1 MPCRPSNLWASYTR
15 HITMVSPHLLR
26 PFSSRQLSLVSGDG
40 KVLVFAV
47 LGGKFAG
54 SSVQVHVPTLAR
66 RVEQMPHHIDTVV
79 FIDEPVPDGAVVAT
93 IEEMLIEFEG
103 SPADVLAHYVPA
115 TEAVKHVEADTV
127 VEGIDRSSLVAVRSP
142 EVIRRPA
149 LETAV
154 DGVGD
159 VAWVNPT
166 ALVAS
171 AGAKVSLFGS
181 ARTPRS
187 QTAR

>member
-1 MPCRPSNLWASYTR
+1 
-15 HITMVSPHLLR
+15 MVSPHLLR

-66 RVEQMPHHIDTVV
+66 RVEQLPRHIDTVV

-93 IEEMLIEFEG
+93 IEEMLAEFED
-103 SPADVLAHYVPA
+103 SAFDVLAHYVPA
-115 TEAVKHVEADTV
+115 TEAVKRVEFDAV
-127 VEGIDRSSLVAVRSP
+127 VEGIDRSSLVSVRSP
-142 EVIRRPA
+142 ELIRRSV
-149 LETAV
+149 LEAAV
-154 DGVGD
+154 ESITD

-171 AGAKVSLFGS
+171 IGARVSVFGS
-181 ARTPRS
+181 ARASRG
-187 QTAR
+187 QNAR

>member
-1 MPCRPSNLWASYTR
+1 
-15 HITMVSPHLLR
+15 MVSPHLLR

-54 SSVQVHVPTLAR
+54 PSVQVHVPTLAR
-66 RVEQMPHHIDTVV
+66 RVEQLPRHIDTVV

-93 IEEMLIEFEG
+93 IEEMLVEFED

-115 TEAVKHVEADTV
+115 TEAVKRVESEVV
-127 VEGIDRSSLVAVRSP
+127 VEGIDRSSLVSVRSP
-142 EVIRRPA
+142 ELIRRPV
-149 LETAV
+149 LERSV
-154 DGVGD
+154 DKAGNL
-159 VAWVNPT
+159 AWVNPT

-171 AGAKVSLFGS
+171 TGATVSLFDGGRTS
-181 ARTPRS
+181 RRQSQAR
-187 QTAR
+187 

>member
-1 MPCRPSNLWASYTR
+1 
-15 HITMVSPHLLR
+15 MVSPHLLR

-66 RVEQMPHHIDTVV
+66 RVEQMPRHIDTVV

-115 TEAVKHVEADTV
+115 TEAVKHVELDTV

-142 EVIRRPA
+142 EIIRRPA
-149 LETAV
+149 LERAV

-171 AGAKVSLFGS
+171 VGAKLSLFGN

-187 QTAR
+187 QTTR